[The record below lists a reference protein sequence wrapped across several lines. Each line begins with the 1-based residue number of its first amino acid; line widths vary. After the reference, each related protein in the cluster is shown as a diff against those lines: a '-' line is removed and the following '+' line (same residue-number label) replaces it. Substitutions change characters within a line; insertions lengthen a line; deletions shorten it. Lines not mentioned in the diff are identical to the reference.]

1 VDVAIGKTVF
11 SYDRGGKH
19 HQKANEYVLK
29 SKRIHQIEMEIDI
42 ENIVQPERDSQGLSR
57 PKTYSPGPDRP
68 VLDQP
73 GYIHPDID
81 LPGKDRSEKGR
92 NGYEK
97 RKYANNGTNESGMNK
112 NEKNSSDF
120 MMTYS
125 IKVLAYNRPHSLQ
138 RLLVSL
144 LNAKYLSFNISIDIL
159 VDGCKGTDCSDVEEV
174 KLSLSV
180 NTLCIHVYMCMVNVF
195 IY

>member
-1 VDVAIGKTVF
+1 VDVAVGKTVF
-11 SYDRGGKH
+11 SYDRGGKQ

-29 SKRIHQIEMEIDI
+29 LKRIHVIEMEIDI
-42 ENIVQPERDSQGLSR
+42 EHIIQPERDSLRTDR
-57 PKTYSPGPDRP
+57 PETYPPGPDRP
-68 VLDQP
+68 VLGQP
-73 GYIHPDID
+73 GYNHLDID

-92 NGYEK
+92 NEYEK
-97 RKYANNGTNESGMNK
+97 RKYANDGINESGINK

-159 VDGCKGTDCSDVEEV
+159 VDGCKEIDCSDVEEV
-174 KLSLSV
+174 KIL
-180 NTLCIHVYMCMVNVF
+180 
-195 IY
+195 IYI